1 MAAAAAQPCAA
12 GSPRHNLG
20 MHAAPRR
27 CPAQGK
33 KSVLG
38 VRAAPSPP
46 LLFNLGYSRW
56 RNCAF
61 LRCHLWPAKEPL
73 FTKQSVPVQFDGVRC
88 WLKRLYSD
96 WIDNLVKG
104 NRNALAS
111 VSRQCWPL
119 LSCIRAHIFFSTN
132 TERDRTYSQPHPIF

>member
-1 MAAAAAQPCAA
+1 LDDDAVYLFLQKQP
-12 GSPRHNLG
+12 
-20 MHAAPRR
+20 
-27 CPAQGK
+27 
-33 KSVLG
+33 
-38 VRAAPSPP
+38 
-46 LLFNLGYSRW
+46 
-56 RNCAF
+56 
-61 LRCHLWPAKEPL
+61 KEPL

-119 LSCIRAHIFFSTN
+119 LSCIRAHIFF
-132 TERDRTYSQPHPIF
+132 